1 MTVEKMLGAHRAFR
15 ELLELRLPY
24 ERVRQL
30 HRLAAWL
37 EEELAIYC
45 AEEHRAAEQ
54 CGAAILQNGELHF
67 PDAAAQEKYIQRIQE
82 VRETAIDGW
91 PPVTLTEEDLA
102 EQKITLRG
110 ILELEGFVEFG
121 GEELGTI

>member
-1 MTVEKMLGAHRAFR
+1 M
-15 ELLELRLPY
+15 
-24 ERVRQL
+24 
-30 HRLAAWL
+30 
-37 EEELAIYC
+37 
-45 AEEHRAAEQ
+45 
-54 CGAAILQNGELHF
+54 
-67 PDAAAQEKYIQRIQE
+67 
-82 VRETAIDGW
+82 RETAIDGW

>member
-1 MTVEKMLGAHRAFR
+1 M
-15 ELLELRLPY
+15 
-24 ERVRQL
+24 
-30 HRLAAWL
+30 
-37 EEELAIYC
+37 AIYC

-67 PDAAAQEKYIQRIQE
+67 PDTAAQEKYIQRIQE
-82 VRETAIDGW
+82 MRETAIDGW